1 MMQGYFGDNGELY
14 FEIDLIEVWL
24 VFPENQ
30 IVIVVT
36 QEKWLV
42 FTAGEV
48 VSTQIVLEGF
58 NMTVDELF
66 A

>member
-1 MMQGYFGDNGELY
+1 M
-14 FEIDLIEVWL
+14 II
-24 VFPENQ
+24 
-30 IVIVVT
+30 T

-42 FTAGEV
+42 LTAGEV

-58 NMTVDELF
+58 NVTVNELF

>member
-1 MMQGYFGDNGELY
+1 L
-14 FEIDLIEVWL
+14 LL
-24 VFPENQ
+24 FPENQ
-30 IVIVVT
+30 VVMIIT

-48 VSTQIVLEGF
+48 VSAQIVLEGF
-58 NMTVDELF
+58 SVTVDELL